1 MEERE
6 EEEQEEEEEGDMTGP
21 RKEEMMK
28 TARSC
33 NLRSISPVEALLAIS
48 ALFSLIFLAD
58 ALSSEIKIQVKSRDL
73 RPINLNKASKNL

>member
-1 MEERE
+1 
-6 EEEQEEEEEGDMTGP
+6 MTGP
-21 RKEEMMK
+21 SKEENMK
-28 TARSC
+28 TARIC
-33 NLRSISPVEALLAIS
+33 NLNLIAISPVEALLAIS

>member
-1 MEERE
+1 
-6 EEEQEEEEEGDMTGP
+6 MTGP
-21 RKEEMMK
+21 SKEENMK
-28 TARSC
+28 TARIC
-33 NLRSISPVEALLAIS
+33 NLSISPEEALLAIS

>member
-1 MEERE
+1 
-6 EEEQEEEEEGDMTGP
+6 MTGP
-21 RKEEMMK
+21 RKEKMK
-28 TARSC
+28 RARIC
-33 NLRSISPVEALLAIS
+33 NLLSISPVEAMLAIS

>member
-1 MEERE
+1 
-6 EEEQEEEEEGDMTGP
+6 MTGV
-21 RKEEMMK
+21 RKEEKMK
-28 TARSC
+28 TARIC
-33 NLRSISPVEALLAIS
+33 NFNLISISPEEALLAIS